1 MVDRLEIPAS
11 FKNADNAIL
20 LSRVKD
26 GIQPQA
32 TWGWIRA
39 MYLFLL
45 QACQDLEA
53 DTSNCTE
60 LRQICPGSGEL
71 ATSSQLLGG
80 ERK

>member
-39 MYLFLL
+39 MYRFLL
-45 QACQDLEA
+45 KACQDLEA
-53 DTSNCTE
+53 DTSNCAE
-60 LRQICPGSGEL
+60 ENFVKFVLDPENWL
-71 ATSSQLLGG
+71 PLPNF
-80 ERK
+80 